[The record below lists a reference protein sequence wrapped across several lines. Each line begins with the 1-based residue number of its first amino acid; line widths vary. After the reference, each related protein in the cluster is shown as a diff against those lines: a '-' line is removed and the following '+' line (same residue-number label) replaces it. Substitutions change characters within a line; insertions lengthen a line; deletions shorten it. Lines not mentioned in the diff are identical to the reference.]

1 MRCFWPVCNFRRRLL
16 FIFLFVPLTIGLSV
30 ALVVLLGSG
39 DFLGAEIARAQPAK
53 LAGGLWYLLLLAAA
67 FLIYS
72 WFATKL
78 YANYLERPVLFVIV
92 LTAVAGL
99 VGVKVFLD
107 KQAYWKGWVAS
118 AVTIAACTFFGI
130 VGLYPVMLPS
140 TIEPEVNSITMTAA
154 ASSHL
159 TLKIMLVVVII
170 FVPLAVMY
178 QVWAYRLFSGKVEQE
193 ELIY

>member
-1 MRCFWPVCNFRRRLL
+1 M
-16 FIFLFVPLTIGLSV
+16 PLTIGLSV